1 MAEKIFTEGEEGRR
15 IKLEPSSFAQ
25 GVLKVFTSHIFNRF
39 YPQLFLF
46 DPTVEKNI
54 SIIYLLDPPPM
65 QNMKGSS
72 SILLVTSPL
81 QNCCNFQI
89 LKSLIYV

>member
-39 YPQLFLF
+39 YQQLFLF
-46 DPTVEKNI
+46 DLTVEKT
-54 SIIYLLDPPPM
+54 YQFYTFWTPPPYA
-65 QNMKGSS
+65 KYER
-72 SILLVTSPL
+72 
-81 QNCCNFQI
+81 F
-89 LKSLIYV
+89 